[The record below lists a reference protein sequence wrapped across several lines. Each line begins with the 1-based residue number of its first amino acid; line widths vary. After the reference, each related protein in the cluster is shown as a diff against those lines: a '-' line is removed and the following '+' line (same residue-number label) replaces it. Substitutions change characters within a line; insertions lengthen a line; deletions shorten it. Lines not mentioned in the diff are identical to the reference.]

1 MEEKINSLID
11 ALVFVESKETREI
24 MLKGFVA
31 KYGEIPE
38 EYKDAVEAV
47 MEM

>member
-1 MEEKINSLID
+1 MEEKINNLLDGLI
-11 ALVFVESKETREI
+11 FVQNKETREI
-24 MLKGFVA
+24 MLKSFIA

>member
-11 ALVFVESKETREI
+11 ALIFVESKETREI
-24 MLKGFVA
+24 MLKGFVE
-31 KYGEIPE
+31 KYGKIPE
-38 EYKDAVEAV
+38 EYRDAVEAV